1 MAVLLLNGTPVP
13 CALQAQSQGT
23 PRLIGERATAFS
35 GRTRSTVRGHIRT
48 WSLATPPIPLADAR
62 ALELALASQYPLV
75 AGGDLV
81 DGIDTPVIGQLD
93 AIRHRK
99 YADGERAVVEFTL
112 QDAEPYQPILFWLR
126 ADRALP
132 AGAAFSRASGAT
144 LIDRTGTL
152 REVGPDVP
160 RIDWS
165 HGRPALRLE
174 PAWTNLVPWSSALSR
189 WATFGATT
197 ATDDA

>member
-1 MAVLLLNGTPVP
+1 MAFLTLNGAPVP

-62 ALELALASQYPLV
+62 ALELALASQYPIV
-75 AGGDLV
+75 AGGDLMGGV
-81 DGIDTPVIGQLD
+81 ETPVIGQLD

-112 QDAEPYQPILFWLR
+112 QDAEPYQPIIFWLR

-132 AGAAFSRASGAT
+132 AGAAFSRPSEAT
-144 LIDRTGTL
+144 YIDR
-152 REVGPDVP
+152 D
-160 RIDWS
+160 
-165 HGRPALRLE
+165 
-174 PAWTNLVPWSSALSR
+174 
-189 WATFGATT
+189 
-197 ATDDA
+197 

>member
-1 MAVLLLNGTPVP
+1 
-13 CALQAQSQGT
+13 
-23 PRLIGERATAFS
+23 
-35 GRTRSTVRGHIRT
+35 
-48 WSLATPPIPLADAR
+48 
-62 ALELALASQYPLV
+62 
-75 AGGDLV
+75 
-81 DGIDTPVIGQLD
+81 GQLD

-132 AGAAFSRASGAT
+132 AGAAFSRASTAT
-144 LIDRTGTL
+144 YIDRTGTL
-152 REVGPDVP
+152 QEVGQNVP

-174 PAWTNLVPWSSALSR
+174 GSRTNGIRNPR
-189 WATFGATT
+189 GEGAVLGTLG
-197 ATDDA
+197 